1 MRLPMDLPGSFQ
13 EISQKPLSDAIHF
26 DILSLFVAR

>member
-1 MRLPMDLPGSFQ
+1 MRRLTDSPGSFQ
-13 EISQKPLSDAIHF
+13 EISQKLLSDAIHF